1 MLSKEYKE
9 FIMEKLD
16 KITTQELIEALQ
28 AAGSKRVD
36 PQPELDK
43 GDYHFNQ
50 CSGEPWYYK

>member
-43 GDYHFNQ
+43 
-50 CSGEPWYYK
+50 